1 SPKPTPKLSLLLRM
15 GAGLTAPSTSTTA
28 LPQPGI
34 GPHPVGVVDVM
45 TAEGANGDTGIF
57 ARIFYPAE
65 PDAATFDCLTRDG
78 DDHLPY
84 WIERKEYIA
93 GMVSQLKAV
102 SKRGQWL
109 AEWIIGERRI
119 HCVKRAALAT
129 TDTIPSR
136 LPLIIFSHGVGESRH
151 QHSSLCSALASQG
164 YVVAAIEHRDY
175 SACWTYKL
183 QPESVVASASSIRG
197 GRAGRVEKPMT
208 FLDVGENEGRREYK
222 TRNQQVHKRVA
233 ECVRLLHFLEECD
246 LGLINRCSCCPSTSS
261 SSASSATSSDTTS
274 MFSFSSEESNEK
286 NRRRSKAREG
296 CRLPLHSDNGASR
309 LVLGEEYEWAMFADR
324 LDLSSSIIMG
334 VGLGAATALASCSF
348 TTDFQKAIALDATL
362 RPLDTD
368 VFTRVVQPI
377 LFLNRPGGASPDAQ
391 SKFEDAESIT
401 LMDAEAHTF
410 SDLPLLLR
418 PVLGRRLRL
427 NGTTDADQMAET
439 VVRVCAAFLQ
449 DTPQAA
455 TRQTASASASHASLP
470 SPSSVKN
477 FLLEQ
482 NFSCNPFPPL
492 TPVPDDSEIFL

>member
-1 SPKPTPKLSLLLRM
+1 M
-15 GAGLTAPSTSTTA
+15 GAGLTAPSTSTSA

-34 GPHPVGVVDVM
+34 GPHPVGMVDVM

-57 ARIFYPAE
+57 AR
-65 PDAATFDCLTRDG
+65 PDAATFDCLTREG

-93 GMVSQLKAV
+93 GMVSQLKTV

-119 HCVKRAALAT
+119 RCVKRAALAT

-136 LPLIIFSHGVGESRH
+136 LPVILFSHGVGESRH
-151 QHSSLCSALASQG
+151 QHSSLCSALASHG

-183 QPESVVASASSIRG
+183 APECVVTSASSIRG

-208 FLDVGENEGRREYK
+208 FLDIGEHDGKRENK

-233 ECVRLLHFLEECD
+233 ECVRLFHFLEECD
-246 LGLINRCSCCPSTSS
+246 LGLINRCPCCPSTSS
-261 SSASSATSSDTTS
+261 SSSSASSSDTTS
-274 MFSFSSEESNEK
+274 MFSFSSEESDQMK
-286 NRRRSKAREG
+286 RRRSRGSRGREG
-296 CRLPLHSDNGASR
+296 CRLPLHTDSGASR
-309 LVLGEEYEWAMFADR
+309 LVLGEEYEWGLFADR
-324 LDLSSSIIMG
+324 LDLTSSVIMG
-334 VGLGAATALASCSF
+334 VGLGAATALACCSF

-362 RPLDTD
+362 RPLGAD
-368 VFTRVVQPI
+368 VYTRVVQPI
-377 LFLNRPGGASPDAQ
+377 LFLNRPGGAAPEAQ
-391 SKFEDAESIT
+391 AKFEDAESIT
-401 LMDAEAHTF
+401 LMDAEPHTF

-427 NGTTDADQMAET
+427 NGATDADQMAET

-449 DTPQAA
+449 TPTAGPA
-455 TRQTASASASHASLP
+455 SSTRPSSLP
-470 SPSSVKN
+470 SPSSMKA

-482 NFSCNPFPPL
+482 HFSCNPFPPL
-492 TPVPDDSEIFL
+492 TPVPDDTEIFL